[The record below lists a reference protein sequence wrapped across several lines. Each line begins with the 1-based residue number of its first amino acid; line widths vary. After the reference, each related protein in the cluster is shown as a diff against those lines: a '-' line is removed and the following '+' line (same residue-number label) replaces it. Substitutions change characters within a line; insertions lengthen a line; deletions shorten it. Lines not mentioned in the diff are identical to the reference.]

1 VSILPFFHIF
11 DYQFH
16 ASPASLWM
24 DKIKIPGQMLHH
36 YLHIAIRNLQRHKAS
51 FFINWIGLSTGL
63 ACAFF
68 IYLWVNDELHF
79 DKFHVRDSQLYQVM
93 EKDKINNEINVHEG
107 TQGMLAETMKRDL
120 PEVEAAV
127 PILSLKSFGGYIRM
141 RASDK
146 VVKASGIFA
155 GKDFFRLFSFNLLQG
170 RPDQALASKNG
181 IVLTEDM
188 AVRLFGGADKAM
200 GKTISWEFGKKE
212 ETTVTGVVARLPSN
226 NSMDFDFILTHELL
240 VNDIWTN
247 GQKWYNEGPVTY
259 LLLKKG
265 TDIAAFDT
273 KIGDFIKKY
282 YPPTGFTLSV
292 RPYSSAYLYGRYE
305 NGVQVGGRI
314 EYVRIFSIIAIFILM
329 IACINFMNLS
339 TAKASRRAKEVG
351 IKKVMGSTRTGLVYQ
366 FLGEAILT
374 AFLSLLLAMLMVIAL
389 LPVFSQVTGK
399 HLSVTFSPSVIGV
412 MLGIALI
419 TGVLAG
425 SYPAF
430 YLSNFKPIL
439 VLKGK
444 LRNSAAELLTRKGLV
459 VFQFAI
465 SLVLIV
471 SMIVIDK
478 QVAYIQSKN
487 LGYDRDHVVYFD
499 KEGTVAQNTDAFLTQ
514 LRSIPGVVSAS
525 TMEQNI
531 AQTDMGSS
539 TYGIYWP
546 GKEKDLNVNFGVR
559 ALDLGLTETLGIQVK
574 EGRAFSMAFGGEDSK
589 LLINETAAKTMGLS
603 HPVGTTI
610 RMWDQDK
617 TIIGVVKDFHV
628 TSLHDAIMPM
638 VFYFNPRHT
647 STVMVRLAAGQEK
660 AALSKMTDLYKQFN
674 PGFAFE
680 YKFLDEVFQSL
691 YIGEQRVSLLSRY
704 FAALA
709 ILISCLGLS
718 GLAAFNAE
726 SRTKEIGI
734 RKVLGASVGNI
745 AVLLSRNFIYLMIF
759 AMLIAFPVT
768 WWLMHAWLAG
778 FAYRTQMGWGIF
790 AMAGSSLVLV
800 ALLTVS
806 YQSVR
811 AAVANPAESLRTE

>member
-1 VSILPFFHIF
+1 
-11 DYQFH
+11 
-16 ASPASLWM
+16 
-24 DKIKIPGQMLHH
+24 MLQH
-36 YLHIAIRNLQRHKAS
+36 YLRIAIRNLRRHKAS

-63 ACAFF
+63 ACAFL

-79 DKFHVRDSQLYQVM
+79 DKFHVLDSQLYQVI
-93 EKDKINNEINVHEG
+93 EKDKINKEIQVHEA
-107 TQGMLAETMKRDL
+107 TQGMLAEVMKRDL

-127 PILSLKSFGGYIRM
+127 PVMSLKGFGAYAQM
-141 RASDK
+141 RTSDK
-146 VVKASGIFA
+146 VVKASGMFA
-155 GKDFFRLFSFNLLQG
+155 GKDFFRLFSFNLLRG
-170 RPDQALASKNG
+170 RADQVLANKNG
-181 IVLTEDM
+181 VVLTEDM
-188 AVRLFGGADKAM
+188 AARLFGDADKAM
-200 GKTISWEFGKKE
+200 GKTISWEMFGKKE
-212 ETTVTGVVARLPSN
+212 ELTVSGVAARLPSN
-226 NSMDFDFILTHELL
+226 TSMDFDFVLTHELL

-247 GQKWYNEGPVTY
+247 GQKWYNEGPATY

-282 YPPTGFTLSV
+282 FPQTSFTLSV
-292 RPYSSAYLYGRYE
+292 RPFSSAYLYGRYE

-314 EYVRIFSIIAIFILM
+314 EYVRIFSIVAIFILV

-351 IKKVMGSTRTGLVYQ
+351 IKKVMGSTRSGLVYQ

-374 AFLSLLLAMLMVIAL
+374 TFLSLLLAVLIVIAL
-389 LPVFSQVTGK
+389 LPVFSEVTGK
-399 HLSVTFSPSVIGV
+399 HLAVTFSPSVIAV
-412 MLGIALI
+412 ALGITLI

-465 SLVLIV
+465 SLLLIV
-471 SMIVIDK
+471 SMVVIYK
-478 QVAYIQSKN
+478 QVAFIQTKN
-487 LGYDRDHVVYFD
+487 LGYNREHVVYFD
-499 KEGTVAQNTDAFLTQ
+499 KDGTVGQNTEAFLTE
-514 LRSIPGVVSAS
+514 LRSVPGVVSAS

-531 AQTDMGSS
+531 AQSDLGSS
-539 TYGIYWP
+539 TYGISWP
-546 GKEKDLNVNFGVR
+546 GKEKDLNTNFGVR
-559 ALDLGLTETLGIQVK
+559 ALDLGLTETLGIQIK
-574 EGRAFSMAFGGEDSK
+574 EGRTFSKAFGGEDTK
-589 LLINETAAKTMGLS
+589 LLINETAARIMGLQR
-603 HPVGTTI
+603 PVGTTI
-610 RMWDQDK
+610 SMWGQDK
-617 TIIGVVKDFHV
+617 TIVGVVKDFHV
-628 TSLHDAIMPM
+628 TSLHDPIMPM
-638 VFYFNPRHT
+638 VFYFNPQHA

-660 AALSKMTDLYKQFN
+660 EALSKMTALYKQFN
-674 PGFAFE
+674 PGFVFE
-680 YKFLDEVFQSL
+680 YKFLDEVFQAM
-691 YIGEQRVSLLSRY
+691 YVGEQRVSLLSRY

-726 SRTKEIGI
+726 SRAKEIGI

-745 AVLLSRNFIYLMIF
+745 TVLLSRNFVYLMIL
-759 AMLIAFPVT
+759 AMLIAFPLT

-778 FAYRTQMGWGIF
+778 FAYRTEMGWGIF
-790 AMAGSSLVLV
+790 VVAGSFLVLI

-806 YQSVR
+806 YQSIK
-811 AAVANPAESLRTE
+811 AAVINPAESLRAE

>member
-1 VSILPFFHIF
+1 
-11 DYQFH
+11 
-16 ASPASLWM
+16 
-24 DKIKIPGQMLHH
+24 MLHH
-36 YLHIAIRNLQRHKAS
+36 YLRIAIRNLQRHKAS
-51 FFINWIGLSTGL
+51 FLINWIGLSTGL
-63 ACAFF
+63 ACAFL

-79 DKFHVRDSQLYQVM
+79 DKFHVKDSQLFQVM
-93 EKDKINNEINVHEG
+93 EKDKINNEIQVHAA
-107 TQGMLAETMKRDL
+107 TQGMLAEVMKRDL

-127 PILSLKSFGGYIRM
+127 PVMSLNGVYMQM
-141 RASDK
+141 RTPDK

-155 GKDFFRLFSFNLLQG
+155 GKDFFHLFSFNLLQG
-170 RPDQALASKNG
+170 RADQALANKNG
-181 IVLTEDM
+181 VVLTEDL
-188 AVRLFGGADKAM
+188 AARLFGGPDKAM
-200 GKTISWEFGKKE
+200 GKTVDLEIFGKKE
-212 ETTVTGVVARLPSN
+212 ESTVTGVVARLPSN
-226 NSMDFDFILTHELL
+226 TSMNFDFILTHELL

-247 GQKWYNEGPVTY
+247 GQKWYNEGPDTY

-265 TDIAAFDT
+265 TNIAAFDA

-282 YPPTGFTLSV
+282 YPQTNFTLSV

-305 NGVQVGGRI
+305 NGVQAGGRI
-314 EYVRIFSIIAIFILM
+314 EYVRIFSIVAIFILV

-374 AFLSLLLAMLMVIAL
+374 ACLSLLLAVVMVIAL

-399 HLSVTFSPSVIGV
+399 HLAVTFSPSVISI
-412 MLGIALI
+412 MLGITLI

-444 LRNSAAELLTRKGLV
+444 LRNSAVELLTRKGLV
-459 VFQFAI
+459 VFQFTI
-465 SLVLIV
+465 SLALIV
-471 SMIVIDK
+471 SMIVIYQ

-499 KEGTVAQNTDAFLTQ
+499 KEGTVAQSTDAFLAQ
-514 LRSIPGVVSAS
+514 LRDVPGVVSAS

-531 AQTDMGSS
+531 VQADLGSS

-546 GKEKDLNVNFGVR
+546 GKEKDLNVDFGVR
-559 ALDLGLTETLGIQVK
+559 ALDLGLTETLGIQIK
-574 EGRAFSMAFGGEDSK
+574 EGRTFSKAFGAEDTK
-589 LLINETAAKTMGLS
+589 LLINETAAKIMGLE
-603 HPVGTTI
+603 HPVGVTVS
-610 RMWDQDK
+610 MWGQNK
-617 TIIGVVKDFHV
+617 TIVGVVKDFHV
-628 TSLHDAIMPM
+628 TSLHEAIVPM
-638 VFYFNPRHT
+638 VFYFNPQHT

-660 AALSKMTDLYKQFN
+660 AALSKMTELYKQFN
-674 PGFAFE
+674 PGFVFE
-680 YKFLDEVFQSL
+680 YKFLDEAFQSL
-691 YIGEQRVSLLSRY
+691 YVGEQRVSLLSRY

-745 AVLLSRNFIYLMIF
+745 TILLSRNFVYLMIL
-759 AMLIAFPVT
+759 AMLIAFPLT

-790 AMAGSSLVLV
+790 ALAGSSLVLI

-806 YQSVR
+806 YQSIK
-811 AAVANPAESLRTE
+811 AAVVNPATSLRSE

>member
-1 VSILPFFHIF
+1 MGVK
-11 DYQFH
+11 Y
-16 ASPASLWM
+16 
-24 DKIKIPGQMLHH
+24 KIPKQMFHH
-36 YLHIAIRNLQRHKAS
+36 YLRIATRSLQRHKAS
-51 FFINWIGLSTGL
+51 FLINLIGLSTGL
-63 ACAFF
+63 ACAFL

-79 DKFHVRDSQLYQVM
+79 DKFHFKDSQLYQVM
-93 EKDKINNEINVHEG
+93 EKDKINNEIQVHEG
-107 TQGMLAETMKRDL
+107 TQGMLAEVMKRDL

-127 PILSLKSFGGYIRM
+127 PILSLKDFGTYVQM

-170 RPDQALASKNG
+170 RADQALANKNG
-181 IVLTEDM
+181 VVLTEDL
-188 AVRLFGGADKAM
+188 AAKLFGGADKAM
-200 GKTISWEFGKKE
+200 GKIIDLEMFGKKE
-212 ETTVTGVVARLPSN
+212 ESTVTGVVARLPSN
-226 NSMDFDFILTHELL
+226 TSMNFDFILTHELL

-247 GQKWYNEGPVTY
+247 GQKWYNEGPATY

-265 TDIAAFDT
+265 TDVAAFDS

-282 YPPTGFTLSV
+282 YPQTTFTLSV

-305 NGVQVGGRI
+305 NGVQAGGRI
-314 EYVRIFSIIAIFILM
+314 EYVRIFSIVAIFILV

-351 IKKVMGSTRTGLVYQ
+351 IKKVMGSTRTRLVYQ

-374 AFLSLLLAMLMVIAL
+374 AFLSLLLAVIMVITL

-399 HLSVTFSPSVIGV
+399 HLAVTFTPSVLGI
-412 MLGIALI
+412 MLGITLI

-444 LRNSAAELLTRKGLV
+444 LRNSAVELLTRKGLV

-471 SMIVIDK
+471 SMIVIYK

-499 KEGTVAQNTDAFLTQ
+499 KEGTVAQSTDAFLAQ
-514 LRSIPGVVSAS
+514 LRNVPGVMSAS

-531 AQTDMGSS
+531 VQADIGSS

-546 GKEKDLNVNFGVR
+546 GKEKDLHVNFGVR

-574 EGRAFSMAFGGEDSK
+574 EGRTFSKAFGAEDTR
-589 LLINETAAKTMGLS
+589 LLINETAARIMGLE
-603 HPVGTTI
+603 HPVGATI
-610 RMWDQDK
+610 SMWGQDK
-617 TIIGVVKDFHV
+617 TIVGVVKDFHV
-628 TSLHDAIMPM
+628 TSLHESIMPM
-638 VFYFNPRHT
+638 VFYFDPRHT

-660 AALSKMTDLYKQFN
+660 TALSKMAELYKQFN
-674 PGFAFE
+674 PGFIFE

-691 YIGEQRVSLLSRY
+691 YMGEQRVSLLSRY

-745 AVLLSRNFIYLMIF
+745 TLLLSKNFVFLTIL
-759 AMLIAFPVT
+759 AMLIAFPLT

-778 FAYRTQMGWGIF
+778 FAYRTQMGWWIF
-790 AMAGSSLVLV
+790 ALAGSSLMLI

-806 YQSVR
+806 YQSIK
-811 AAVANPAESLRTE
+811 AAVVNPATSLRTE

>member
-1 VSILPFFHIF
+1 MFR
-11 DYQFH
+11 
-16 ASPASLWM
+16 
-24 DKIKIPGQMLHH
+24 H
-36 YLHIAIRNLQRHKAS
+36 YLRIAIRSLQRHKAS
-51 FFINWIGLSTGL
+51 FLINWIGLSTGL
-63 ACAFF
+63 ACAFL

-93 EKDKINNEINVHEG
+93 ETDKINNELQVHEG
-107 TQGMLAETMKRDL
+107 TQGMLAEVMKRDL

-127 PILSLKSFGGYIRM
+127 PVLSIKSVGVYIQM
-141 RASDK
+141 RVPDK

-155 GKDFFRLFSFNLLQG
+155 GKDFFRLFSFNLLRGQA
-170 RPDQALASKNG
+170 DQVLANKNG

-212 ETTVTGVVARLPSN
+212 ASTVTGVVARLPSN
-226 NSMDFDFILTHELL
+226 TSMDFDFILTHELL

-265 TDIAAFDT
+265 TDIAAFDN
-273 KIGDFIKKY
+273 KIGDLVKKY
-282 YPPTGFTLSV
+282 YPQTTFTLSV

-314 EYVRIFSIIAIFILM
+314 EYVRIFSIVAIFILV

-366 FLGEAILT
+366 FLGEAMLM
-374 AFLSLLLAMLMVIAL
+374 AFLALLLAVVLVIAL
-389 LPVFSQVTGK
+389 LPVFSQLTGK
-399 HLSVTFSPSVIGV
+399 HLAVTFSPSVIGV

-444 LRNSAAELLTRKGLV
+444 LRNSIAELLTRKGLV

-471 SMIVIDK
+471 SMIVIYK
-478 QVAYIQSKN
+478 QVAYIQTKN

-514 LRSIPGVVSAS
+514 LRGVPGVVSVS

-531 AQTDMGSS
+531 VQADMGSS
-539 TYGIYWP
+539 TYGISWQ

-559 ALDLGLTETLGIQVK
+559 ALDLGLTETLGIQIK
-574 EGRAFSMAFGGEDSK
+574 EGRTFSKAFGGEDTK
-589 LLINETAAKTMGLS
+589 LLVNETAAKIMGLE
-603 HPVGTTI
+603 HPVGDI
-610 RMWDQDK
+610 ISMWGQDK
-617 TIIGVVKDFHV
+617 TIIGVVKDFHL
-628 TSLHDAIMPM
+628 TSLHEAIVPM
-638 VFYFNPRHT
+638 VFYFNPQHT

-660 AALSKMTDLYKQFN
+660 ETLSKMADLYKQFN
-674 PGFAFE
+674 PGFVFE
-680 YKFLDEVFQSL
+680 YKFLDEVFQTL
-691 YIGEQRVSLLSRY
+691 YVGEQRVSLLSRY

-726 SRTKEIGI
+726 ARTKEIGI

-745 AVLLSRNFIYLMIF
+745 TVLLSRNFIYLMML
-759 AMLIAFPVT
+759 AMLIAFPLT

-778 FAYRTQMGWGIF
+778 FAYRTQMGWGVF
-790 AMAGSSLVLV
+790 ALAGSSLVLI
-800 ALLTVS
+800 ALLTVC
-806 YQSVR
+806 YQSIK
-811 AAVANPAESLRTE
+811 AAVVNPAESLRTE

>member
-1 VSILPFFHIF
+1 
-11 DYQFH
+11 
-16 ASPASLWM
+16 
-24 DKIKIPGQMLHH
+24 MLQH
-36 YLHIAIRNLQRHKAS
+36 YLRIAIRSLQRHKAS
-51 FFINWIGLSTGL
+51 FLINWIGLSTGL
-63 ACAFF
+63 ACAFL

-93 EKDKINNEINVHEG
+93 EKDKINNEIQVHEA
-107 TQGMLAETMKRDL
+107 TQGMLAEVMKRDL

-127 PILSLKSFGGYIRM
+127 PVLSLKGFGAYAQM

-155 GKDFFRLFSFNLLQG
+155 GKDFFHLFSFNLLQG
-170 RPDQALASKNG
+170 RADQVLANKNG
-181 IVLTEDM
+181 AVLTEDM
-188 AVRLFGGADKAM
+188 AARLFGEADKAL
-200 GKTISWEFGKKE
+200 GKTISWEMFGKKE
-212 ETTVTGVVARLPSN
+212 ELIVTGVVARLPSN
-226 NSMDFDFILTHELL
+226 TSMDFDFVLTHELL

-247 GQKWYNEGPVTY
+247 GQKWYNEGPATY

-265 TDIAAFDT
+265 TDIAAFDS

-282 YPPTGFTLSV
+282 FPQTSFTLSV

-305 NGVQVGGRI
+305 NGVQAGGRI
-314 EYVRIFSIIAIFILM
+314 EYVRIFSIVAIFILV

-374 AFLSLLLAMLMVIAL
+374 AFLSLLLALLIVIAL

-399 HLSVTFSPSVIGV
+399 HLIVTFSPSVTGV
-412 MLGIALI
+412 MLGITLI

-471 SMIVIDK
+471 SMIVIYK
-478 QVAYIQSKN
+478 QVAYIQTKN
-487 LGYDRDHVVYFD
+487 MGYNRDHVVYFD
-499 KEGTVAQNTDAFLTQ
+499 KEGTMAQNTDAFLTQ

-531 AQTDMGSS
+531 AQPDLGSS
-539 TYGIYWP
+539 TYGISWP
-546 GKEKDLNVNFGVR
+546 GKEKDLNTNFGVR

-574 EGRAFSMAFGGEDSK
+574 EGRTFSKAFGGEDTK
-589 LLINETAAKTMGLS
+589 LLINETAARIMGLQ

-617 TIIGVVKDFHV
+617 TIVGVVKDFHV

-638 VFYFNPRHT
+638 VFYFNPQHA

-660 AALSKMTDLYKQFN
+660 EALSKMTDLYKQFN
-674 PGFAFE
+674 PGFVFE
-680 YKFLDEVFQSL
+680 YKFLDEVFQTM
-691 YIGEQRVSLLSRY
+691 YVGEQRVSLLSRY

-709 ILISCLGLS
+709 IIISCLGLS

-726 SRTKEIGI
+726 SRAKEIGI

-745 AVLLSRNFIYLMIF
+745 TVLLSGNFIYLMIL
-759 AMLIAFPVT
+759 AMLIAFPLT

-778 FAYRTQMGWGIF
+778 FAYRTEMGWGIF
-790 AMAGSSLVLV
+790 ALAGSSLVLI

-806 YQSVR
+806 YQSIK
-811 AAVANPAESLRTE
+811 AAVINPAESLRTE

>member
-1 VSILPFFHIF
+1 
-11 DYQFH
+11 
-16 ASPASLWM
+16 
-24 DKIKIPGQMLHH
+24 MLHH
-36 YLHIAIRNLQRHKAS
+36 YLRIAIRSLQRHKAS

-63 ACAFF
+63 ACAFL

-79 DKFHVRDSQLYQVM
+79 DKFHVLDSQLYQVM
-93 EKDKINNEINVHEG
+93 EKDKINNEIQVHEA
-107 TQGMLAETMKRDL
+107 TQGMLAEVMKRDL

-127 PILSLKSFGGYIRM
+127 PVLSLKGFGSYAQM

-146 VVKASGIFA
+146 VVKATGIFA
-155 GKDFFRLFSFNLLQG
+155 GKDFFHLFSFHLLQG
-170 RPDQALASKNG
+170 RADQALASKNG
-181 IVLTEDM
+181 IVLTEDL
-188 AVRLFGGADKAM
+188 AARLFGEAGKAM
-200 GKTISWEFGKKE
+200 GKTISWELFGKKE
-212 ETTVTGVVARLPSN
+212 ELTVTGVAARLPSN
-226 NSMDFDFILTHELL
+226 NSMDFDFVLTHELL

-247 GQKWYNEGPVTY
+247 GQKWYNEGPATY

-273 KIGDFIKKY
+273 KIGDLIKKY
-282 YPPTGFTLSV
+282 YPPTSFSLSV

-305 NGVQVGGRI
+305 NGVQAGGRI
-314 EYVRIFSIIAIFILM
+314 EYVRIFSIVALFILV

-351 IKKVMGSTRTGLVYQ
+351 IKKVMGSTRTALVYQ

-374 AFLSLLLAMLMVIAL
+374 AFLSLFLAVLLVIAL
-389 LPVFSQVTGK
+389 LPVFSEVTGK
-399 HLSVTFSPSVIGV
+399 HLAVAFSPSVIGV
-412 MLGIALI
+412 ILGITLI

-471 SMIVIDK
+471 SMIVIYK
-478 QVAYIQSKN
+478 QVAYIQTKN
-487 LGYDRDHVVYFD
+487 LGYNREHVVYFD
-499 KEGTVAQNTDAFLTQ
+499 KEGAVAQNTDAFLTQ
-514 LRSIPGVVSAS
+514 LRSIRGVVSAS

-531 AQTDMGSS
+531 AQPDLGSS
-539 TYGIYWP
+539 TYGISWP
-546 GKEKDLNVNFGVR
+546 GKEKDLNTNFGVR
-559 ALDLGLTETLGIQVK
+559 SLDLGLTETLGIQIK
-574 EGRAFSMAFGGEDSK
+574 EGRTFSKAFGGEDTK
-589 LLINETAAKTMGLS
+589 LLINETAARIMGLQ

-610 RMWDQDK
+610 SMWGQNK
-617 TIIGVVKDFHV
+617 TIVGVVKDFHV

-638 VFYFNPRHT
+638 VFYFNPQHT
-647 STVMVRLAAGQEK
+647 FTVMVRLAAGQEK
-660 AALSKMTDLYKQFN
+660 EALSKMTDLYKQFN
-674 PGFAFE
+674 PGFVFE
-680 YKFLDEVFQSL
+680 YKFLDEVFQAM
-691 YIGEQRVSLLSRY
+691 YAGEQRVSLLSRY

-726 SRTKEIGI
+726 SRAKEIGI
-734 RKVLGASVGNI
+734 RKVLGASIGNI
-745 AVLLSRNFIYLMIF
+745 TVLLSRNFIYLMIL
-759 AMLIAFPVT
+759 AMLIAFPLT
-768 WWLMHAWLAG
+768 WWLMHAWLG
-778 FAYRTQMGWGIF
+778 SFAYRTGMGWGIF
-790 AMAGSSLVLV
+790 ALAGSFLVLI

-806 YQSVR
+806 YQSIK
-811 AAVANPAESLRTE
+811 AAVVNPAESLRTE

>member
-1 VSILPFFHIF
+1 
-11 DYQFH
+11 
-16 ASPASLWM
+16 
-24 DKIKIPGQMLHH
+24 MLQH
-36 YLHIAIRNLQRHKAS
+36 YLRIAIRSVQRHKAS
-51 FFINWIGLSTGL
+51 FFINLIGLSTGL
-63 ACAFF
+63 ACAFL

-79 DKFHVRDSQLYQVM
+79 DKFHAKDSQLYQVM
-93 EKDKINNEINVHEG
+93 EKNKINNEIQVHES
-107 TQGMLAETMKRDL
+107 TQGMLAEVMKRDL

-127 PILSLKSFGGYIRM
+127 PVLSLKSVGAYVQM

-146 VVKASGIFA
+146 VIKTSGIFA
-155 GKDFFRLFSFNLLQG
+155 GKDFFQLFSFDLLQG
-170 RPDQALASKNG
+170 RAEQVLADKNS

-200 GKTISWEFGKKE
+200 GKTVSWEFYGKKE
-212 ETTVTGVVARLPSN
+212 ESMVTGIVARLPSN
-226 NSMDFDFILTHELL
+226 TSMNFDFILTHDLL

-265 TDIAAFDT
+265 TDVAVFDNKIA
-273 KIGDFIKKY
+273 GFIKKY
-282 YPPTGFTLSV
+282 YKETTFTLSV

-314 EYVRIFSIIAIFILM
+314 EYVRIFSIVAIFILI

-351 IKKVMGSTRTGLVYQ
+351 IKKVMGSTRTRLVYQ
-366 FLGEAILT
+366 FLSEAMLA
-374 AFLSLLLAMLMVIAL
+374 AFFSLLLAVVMVMAL
-389 LPVFSQVTGK
+389 LPVFNQVTGK
-399 HLSVTFSPSVIGV
+399 HLAVIFSPSVASG
-412 MLGIALI
+412 MLGITLI

-430 YLSNFKPIL
+430 YLSRFKPIV

-471 SMIVIDK
+471 SMIVIYK

-499 KEGTVAQNTDAFLTQ
+499 KEGTLVQNTDAFLTQ
-514 LRSIPGVVSAS
+514 LRNIQGVVSAS

-531 AQTDMGSS
+531 TQPDMGSS

-559 ALDLGLTETLGIQVK
+559 ALDLGLTETLGIQMK
-574 EGRAFSMAFGGEDSK
+574 EGRTFSKTFGAEDTK
-589 LLINETAAKTMGLS
+589 LLINETAARIMGLQ
-603 HPVGTTI
+603 HPVGATI
-610 RMWDQDK
+610 SMWGQDR
-617 TIIGVVKDFHV
+617 TIVGVVKDFHV
-628 TSLHDAIMPM
+628 TSLHEAIVPM
-638 VFYFNPRHT
+638 VFYFNPQHT
-647 STVMVRLAAGQEK
+647 STVMVRLTAGREK
-660 AALSKMTDLYKQFN
+660 EVLSKMTDLYKQFN
-674 PGFAFE
+674 PGFVFE
-680 YKFLDEVFQSL
+680 YKFLDEAFQAM
-691 YIGEQRVSLLSRY
+691 YVGEQRVSLLSRY
-704 FAALA
+704 FAGLA

-726 SRTKEIGI
+726 SRTKEVGI

-745 AVLLSRNFIYLMIF
+745 TLLLSRNFIYLIIL
-759 AMLIAFPVT
+759 AMLIAFPLT

-790 AMAGSSLVLV
+790 ALAGSFLLLIT
-800 ALLTVS
+800 LLTVS
-806 YQSVR
+806 YQSIK
-811 AAVANPAESLRTE
+811 AAVVNPAESLRTE